1 MSYCR
6 ECGAYIPDGENR
18 CLACGWTEKT
28 ASGAQTQ
35 REQKREKKAE
45 NSAENHKNNNN
56 CRRNYSYGGR
66 EDRRGADRYYSA
78 SDASTP
84 RQNYA
89 RDYSADAKKNRGLA
103 CLCYL
108 GPLFIL
114 SWLLKPDSKF
124 VKYHI
129 NQGLL
134 LFLCWIVIGVFDF
147 VPFMSLANIVAFVFM
162 IMGIVNASEGKRKP
176 LPIIGDIT
184 LIK

>member
-56 CRRNYSYGGR
+56 YRRNYSYGGR

-103 CLCYL
+103 L
-108 GPLFIL
+108 P
-114 SWLLKPDSKF
+114 
-124 VKYHI
+124 
-129 NQGLL
+129 L
-134 LFLCWIVIGVFDF
+134 LFGPAVHTL
-147 VPFMSLANIVAFVFM
+147 LAA
-162 IMGIVNASEGKRKP
+162 
-176 LPIIGDIT
+176 
-184 LIK
+184 